1 MKKILQSI
9 VFKRLSW
16 TVLFLFIYVLGSH
29 LVLPFIDLKHPK
41 LLGGLSNSTAFTSA
55 MMGGNLSSFSLF
67 FCGLVPLDVSHDYL
81 ADVFVFKKVW
91 FK

>member
-41 LLGGLSNSTAFTSA
+41 LLGGLSNSIAFTSA
-55 MMGGNLSSFSLF
+55 MMGGNLIFTF
-67 FCGLVPLDVSHDYL
+67 FCGLVPLDVSHDSL

>member
-41 LLGGLSNSTAFTSA
+41 LLGGLSNSIAFTSA

-67 FCGLVPLDVSHDYL
+67 SVTQNVFDLCHRSHPVFSGVSKPSD
-81 ADVFVFKKVW
+81 
-91 FK
+91 

>member
-41 LLGGLSNSTAFTSA
+41 LLGGLSNSIAFTSA

-67 FCGLVPLDVSHDYL
+67 SVGLSLDVSHDSL

>member
-41 LLGGLSNSTAFTSA
+41 LLGELSNSIAFTSA

-67 FCGLVPLDVSHDYL
+67 LWACPWMSAMILWQMFSFSKSLV
-81 ADVFVFKKVW
+81 
-91 FK
+91 